1 MTTLP
6 PTPPPVDDDPNFR
19 PLRLADFIGQEKAK
33 AMLGLML
40 DGFRIRREADPN
52 LSLDHLLFVGPPGL
66 GKTTLARV
74 VANELNVNCVT
85 RVGKAFQRPGDLV
98 SVLVT
103 LKRGDVFFIDE
114 IHELVQLFT
123 ILYEA
128 MEDFE
133 LTIPAPK
140 TGGTPT
146 RLKLPRF
153 TLIGATTEPS
163 QLSQPLQDRFGKPI
177 TLLPYTQEELETI
190 AIRDADLMGNLI
202 EEGAA
207 RLIASRS
214 RGTPRLLLYWL
225 KRSRDL
231 AVTRG
236 EEITEEIAAEALS
249 VMDVDEIGL
258 DDNDRRYLTALATIN
273 DGRPVGVKVL
283 AADIGMPVESVEKLV
298 EPYLIQKRYI
308 VRTHG
313 GRLLTKAGRAYILPY
328 LVKAGLIK
336 EETDPLAPL
345 PLESFQV
352 EQEPLRR

>member
-1 MTTLP
+1 MTLP
-6 PTPPPVDDDPNFR
+6 APAPIPVEDDPNFR
-19 PLRLADFIGQEKAK
+19 PLLLKDFIGQEPAK

-40 DGFRIRREADPN
+40 EGFRKRRELDAN

-74 VANELNVNCVT
+74 VANELGVNCLT

-123 ILYEA
+123 VLYEA

-133 LTIPAPK
+133 LTIPAAK

-177 TLLPYTQEELETI
+177 TLRPYSQEELELI
-190 AIRDADLMGNLI
+190 AERDAGLMGYLI
-202 EEGAA
+202 DYGAT
-207 RLIASRS
+207 RLIASRA

-231 AVTRG
+231 AAARST
-236 EEITEEIAAEALS
+236 EITEEIADEALS
-249 VMDVDEIGL
+249 VMEVDESGL

-273 DGRPVGVKVL
+273 AGRPVGIKVL
-283 AADIGMPVESVEKLV
+283 AADIGLPVESVEKLI

-313 GRLLTKAGRAYILPY
+313 GRLLTRTGRAYILPH
-328 LVKAGLIK
+328 LKKAGLLSDAEWI
-336 EETDPLAPL
+336 ETLASDVP
-345 PLESFQV
+345 QA
-352 EQEPLRR
+352 EQERIS